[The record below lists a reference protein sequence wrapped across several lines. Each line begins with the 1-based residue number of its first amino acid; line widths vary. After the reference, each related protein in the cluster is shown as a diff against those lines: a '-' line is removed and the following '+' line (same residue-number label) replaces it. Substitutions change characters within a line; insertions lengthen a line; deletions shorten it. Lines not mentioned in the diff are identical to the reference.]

1 MLLAKSNMDLTEFN
15 KWECKVKK
23 NVYSFGVLC
32 DLIKDGD
39 SKKHGGIVLSP
50 DYQREYKF
58 NRKK

>member
-39 SKKHGGIVLSP
+39 SKNMVV
-50 DYQREYKF
+50 
-58 NRKK
+58 